1 MELGLTSSW
10 WRGSPTASAGLCLA
24 PGAAAVGSAGR
35 GAPASEGHM
44 GEDRGVGNSLGL
56 IKDPAGVP
64 ELSLTVS
71 RDIRKIFQS
80 EPWSLTSVFVFSHQI
95 L

>member
-1 MELGLTSSW
+1 
-10 WRGSPTASAGLCLA
+10 
-24 PGAAAVGSAGR
+24 
-35 GAPASEGHM
+35 M
-44 GEDRGVGNSLGL
+44 GEDRGVGKSLGL

-80 EPWSLTSVFVFSHQI
+80 EPWSFDICFIFSRQI